1 MPMFAGTA
9 AGVGGAIG
17 TASYTTAMLA
27 TDIALISAGMG
38 AYGQYQTGK
47 FQERMTEYNAQLA
60 AQEAETIKE
69 ASEYEQRA
77 ARKEGRKLK
86 DRQFVQFAKGGVV
99 PTTGTPLLVR
109 QETAEDIEKD
119 IRMMQYGY
127 GIRRGRALSES
138 KLQKMKGKGM
148 SRAARWTAGTS
159 LLTGAYRVSSIY
171 A

>member
-1 MPMFAGTA
+1 MPMFAGA
-9 AGVGGAIG
+9 AMGLGGAIG

-27 TDIALISAGMG
+27 ADVALIGAGVSA
-38 AYGQYQTGK
+38 AGQIQTGK

-60 AQEAETIKE
+60 AQEAETIKA

-77 ARKEGRKLK
+77 ARVEGRKLK
-86 DRQFVQFAKGGVV
+86 ARQFVQFAKGGVV

-109 QETAEDIEKD
+109 EETAGDIERD
-119 IRMMQYGY
+119 VRMMGYAY
-127 GIRRGRALSES
+127 GIQRARALSEGRI
-138 KLQKMKGKGM
+138 QKMTGKGM
-148 SRAARWTAGTS
+148 SRAARWQAGSS